1 MINKKSVYKTFVDTS
16 FSAAHQLRNY
26 EGSCGEL
33 HGHTW
38 KVRVEVETDR
48 LDEIGMTI
56 DFKDLK
62 EKADSVIGRFDHRC
76 LNQISPFDEENPTA
90 ENIARYVYVEMKEL
104 LPDKI
109 NVVEVI
115 VWESEN
121 HGVKY
126 SER

>member
-1 MINKKSVYKTFVDTS
+1 MGNKKSMYKTFVDTN

-26 EGSCGEL
+26 KGLCGEL

-38 KVRVEVETDR
+38 KVRVEVETDW
-48 LDEIGMTI
+48 LDDIGMTI

-62 EKADSVIGRFDHRC
+62 QKADSVIGRFDHRC

-90 ENIARYVYVEMKEL
+90 ENIAKYVYVEMKEL
-104 LPDKI
+104 LPDKLDI
-109 NVVEVI
+109 IEVI
-115 VWESEN
+115 VWESAN
-121 HGVKY
+121 YGVKY

>member
-1 MINKKSVYKTFVDTS
+1 MDKKSVYRAFVDTN

-26 EGSCGEL
+26 KGSCGDL

-48 LDEIGMTI
+48 LDEIGMTL

-62 EKADSVIGRFDHRC
+62 ERVGTVIGRFDHRC
-76 LNQISPFDEENPTA
+76 LNQINPFDNENPTA

-104 LPDKI
+104 LPEKI
-109 NVVEVI
+109 DVVEVT
-115 VWESEN
+115 VWESAN
-121 HGVKY
+121 YGVKY